1 MKDGTAQGVAK
12 VRHWESLLPPEQRLY
27 TDPYAYACFPG
38 SIIQQWMG
46 PSLVEKI
53 YRWMGGGGFSE
64 MISVRTKWFDEQ
76 IEEAVFRKDKP
87 AQQLIILGAG
97 YDTRVDQPEV
107 QQQKLKNLLW
117 LSNKK
122 NEDGKRVADRM
133 GTTKVQF
140 LSVNFN
146 EDDLEKKLT
155 SHEGFKPST
164 CSVVTMEGVSQ
175 YIPKESTADTL
186 TKLKRVVSSGSTIL
200 ITYVDEKCMGDKE
213 SLSKQHRLIRTLAE
227 KVGEPW
233 ISGWTPDEFA
243 KFMKDLGYEV
253 LSDTTQGDYNETY
266 LKEVG
271 RQLPEEDLLNMER
284 FVVAKVL

>member
-1 MKDGTAQGVAK
+1 M
-12 VRHWESLLPPEQRLY
+12 
-27 TDPYAYACFPG
+27 
-38 SIIQQWMG
+38 
-46 PSLVEKI
+46 
-53 YRWMGGGGFSE
+53 GGFSE
-64 MISVRTKWFDEQ
+64 MISIRTKWLDEQ
-76 IEEAVFRKDKP
+76 IEEAVFSKDKP

-97 YDTRVDQPEV
+97 YDTRGFRLDLWKENKDFTVIEVDQPEV

-122 NEDGKRVADRM
+122 NEDSERVSDRM

-146 EDDLEKKLT
+146 EDDLEMKLT
-155 SHEGFKPST
+155 SHEGFKPSV

-186 TKLKRVVSSGSTIL
+186 TKLKKVVSSGSTIL
-200 ITYVDEKCMGDKE
+200 ITYVDDKCMGHME
-213 SLSKQHRLIRTLAE
+213 SLSKQHRLIRSMVE

-233 ISGWTPDEFA
+233 ISWWTPDGFA
-243 KFMKDLGYEV
+243 KFMKELGYEV

-271 RQLPEEDLLNMER
+271 RQLAEEDLLNMER
-284 FVVAKVL
+284 FVIAKVL